1 MAIRAQAETHD
12 LLPQADLAGEIE
24 QLQEELRNERDRT
37 LRTLADFKN
46 YRRHIEKDGNK
57 LADEGIREI
66 LRSLLSVVDDL
77 ENALK
82 WSGHGEQ
89 ALVNGVSVI
98 NQKLVAL
105 LESQGVRVFDSLG
118 KPFNPDMHEAVSV
131 VDRASVE
138 SGTVTEVLRQ
148 GYLWNDELLRPAQV
162 QVSE

>member
-1 MAIRAQAETHD
+1 M
-12 LLPQADLAGEIE
+12 
-24 QLQEELRNERDRT
+24 
-37 LRTLADFKN
+37 
-46 YRRHIEKDGNK
+46 
-57 LADEGIREI
+57 
-66 LRSLLSVVDDL
+66 
-77 ENALK
+77 
-82 WSGHGEQ
+82 
-89 ALVNGVSVI
+89 SVI

-148 GYLWNDELLRPAQV
+148 GYLWNDELLRPVQV